1 MIHTQYLS
9 YASHGLAT
17 SLYGELK
24 LTEYNDMYVCIY
36 IVAPT
41 YLNQAV
47 SFSIK
52 MFIDRRFEHFKDCK
66 IFCGTF
72 LAFANNT
79 SYHVTYIR

>member
-1 MIHTQYLS
+1 
-9 YASHGLAT
+9 
-17 SLYGELK
+17 
-24 LTEYNDMYVCIY
+24 MYIY

-66 IFCGTF
+66 IFRGTF
-72 LAFANNT
+72 LSQT
-79 SYHVTYIR
+79 IQVIILRI